1 MWSRLLPDKQNINGP
16 FGGHF
21 CVYFWRVEIIA
32 FFATRCQ
39 ALLPKNFLRI
49 LLGSLSLCSIV
60 PVACSIVDG
69 YAVSMNIDDTVKLQQ
84 LVSDHAIACRNYRE
98 DHTDESLTL
107 VGSTMADV
115 HRFVRGL
122 VDKAS
127 QKS

>member
-39 ALLPKNFLRI
+39 DLLPKNFLRI
-49 LLGSLSLCSIV
+49 LLESLSLCSIV
-60 PVACSIVDG
+60 PVACSIAG
-69 YAVSMNIDDTVKLQQ
+69 SYAISMNIDETLE
-84 LVSDHAIACRNYRE
+84 LNRLAFAHAHAHHTYQVTGDDE
-98 DHTDESLTL
+98 DLSL
-107 VGSTMADV
+107 VGSTMGDLHNYV
-115 HRFVRGL
+115 VCL
-122 VDKAS
+122 LDKAS

>member
-1 MWSRLLPDKQNINGP
+1 
-16 FGGHF
+16 
-21 CVYFWRVEIIA
+21 
-32 FFATRCQ
+32 
-39 ALLPKNFLRI
+39 
-49 LLGSLSLCSIV
+49 
-60 PVACSIVDG
+60 
-69 YAVSMNIDDTVKLQQ
+69 MNIDDTVKLQQ

>member
-1 MWSRLLPDKQNINGP
+1 
-16 FGGHF
+16 
-21 CVYFWRVEIIA
+21 
-32 FFATRCQ
+32 
-39 ALLPKNFLRI
+39 
-49 LLGSLSLCSIV
+49 
-60 PVACSIVDG
+60 
-69 YAVSMNIDDTVKLQQ
+69 MNIDDTVKLQQ

-115 HRFVRGL
+115 HRFVASL